1 MRYRFVRERENYED
15 YASGRVFVG
24 MPGNPAFPVRL
35 ASEVLQRCAAIH
47 RAEGHRGPFRVYDP
61 CCGAAYHLVVIGYL
75 HIGQIRKIT
84 GSDIDAEALALA
96 ERNLGM
102 LSLAGLER
110 RMAELAGMRDAFGKR
125 SHAEAVVSAS
135 RLRNRLL
142 ACPVEQHPQ
151 TRLFLGD
158 ATSQA
163 ALTRELRGEAVDIV
177 FTDVPYGWRSGW
189 RIETRDVLPDASVL
203 WLMLESLL
211 GVASGRTVV
220 AVAADKAQNIVHE
233 GYERLQRLRAGKR
246 QIAILRPLT
255 GHGRALGPG
264 SDEVDNP
271 AHAGG

>member
-110 RMAELAGMRDAFGKR
+110 RR
-125 SHAEAVVSAS
+125 S
-135 RLRNRLL
+135 
-142 ACPVEQHPQ
+142 
-151 TRLFLGD
+151 
-158 ATSQA
+158 
-163 ALTRELRGEAVDIV
+163 I
-177 FTDVPYGWRSGW
+177 
-189 RIETRDVLPDASVL
+189 
-203 WLMLESLL
+203 
-211 GVASGRTVV
+211 
-220 AVAADKAQNIVHE
+220 
-233 GYERLQRLRAGKR
+233 
-246 QIAILRPLT
+246 
-255 GHGRALGPG
+255 
-264 SDEVDNP
+264 
-271 AHAGG
+271 